1 MSAEPAPEGRL
12 YEGLLVGVL
21 HLREDVDVLVET
33 SNNKKV
39 IFECINYND
48 IHSVRNIQRLSE
60 KKCCSSGKQKL
71 NIH

>member
-33 SNNKKV
+33 SNNRKV
-39 IFECINYND
+39 IFESINYND

-60 KKCCSSGKQKL
+60 KNVVHQGSR
-71 NIH
+71 N

>member
-39 IFECINYND
+39 IFESINYKN
-48 IHSVRNIQRLSE
+48 IHSVRNIQHLSE
-60 KKCCSSGKQKL
+60 KNVVHQGSS
-71 NIH
+71 N